1 MSRSDMDAALA
12 AAAGLRELVRSCHES
27 HRVEAAVWFARKLVA
42 MTHAGG
48 SAPEVLEDDIY
59 LLCDALVRAG
69 EFSRAIFVM
78 EQHGLGTG

>member
-1 MSRSDMDAALA
+1 M
-12 AAAGLRELVRSCHES
+12 
-27 HRVEAAVWFARKLVA
+27 WFARKLVA